1 MDPDRQNNF
10 GLVDKLNHTKLG
22 IKLNADENLFSL
34 LLKIESRL
42 RKEARNDLKVR
53 IRETKALRRYNI

>member
-53 IRETKALRRYNI
+53 IRETKALRKYNI